1 MYPNANTGGQQPHDR
16 YFQYTQQNNQHT
28 QSPQPVVY
36 QNHQQVYVAGSGT
49 PMASAPGYY
58 QQPQKHQ
65 ANAAGQWQIRP
76 TDSTTTTTT
85 TTTTTSKNIQQ
96 AQQYAQIQ
104 QPPQQQFIANYTNV
118 AQTLPPPP
126 SPQQIVV
133 QSTTN
138 HAQLMPSS
146 PLPMPTLLPPP
157 VQQNAMQSTENY
169 SQLMHHTSP
178 PIPAPLPPP
187 VQQTTIKTTV
197 NYTQLLQTAP
207 PPEPAPQ
214 VGQQSTTKTTVDYS
228 NLMTAAPPT
237 LPPQQ
242 QAMAQSTMQ
251 FSQLMQSAPP
261 ALLHAVTQLPAQS
274 QHTTTSTKVVKQSM
288 RAQQPLPSNTSTS
301 TRTTQKVHGST
312 ARQTA
317 AGKGTD
323 ELKRFDT
330 MIQEWLGHYS
340 ATCPKGYWWDAT
352 KEGYLCRGFSHLV
365 THDEVEKML
374 KGERPEG
381 PHIERVNNSFTRSV
395 TPDYTGDPD
404 KDFLDEEY
412 RKLRWAIE
420 QAKEIYGSFGIG
432 DGNDN
437 AGMGRGRRR

>member
-1 MYPNANTGGQQPHDR
+1 
-16 YFQYTQQNNQHT
+16 
-28 QSPQPVVY
+28 
-36 QNHQQVYVAGSGT
+36 
-49 PMASAPGYY
+49 MASAPGYY

-65 ANAAGQWQIRP
+65 ANAAGQWQIGSS
-76 TDSTTTTTT
+76 DSTTTTTT
-85 TTTTTSKNIQQ
+85 TTTTTSSNIQQ
-96 AQQYAQIQ
+96 AQQHAQIQ
-104 QPPQQQFIANYTNV
+104 QPRQQQFIANSTNV

-126 SPQQIVV
+126 PPQQIVV

-146 PLPMPTLLPPP
+146 PLPMPTLLPPL
-157 VQQNAMQSTENY
+157 VQQNTMQSTVNY
-169 SQLMHHTSP
+169 SQSLQHTSP
-178 PIPAPLPPP
+178 PMPAPLPPP
-187 VQQTTIKTTV
+187 VQQNTIKTTV
-197 NYTQLLQTAP
+197 NYIQLLQTAP

-214 VGQQSTTKTTVDYS
+214 LGQQSTAKTTVDYS

-237 LPPQQ
+237 PPPQQ

-301 TRTTQKVHGST
+301 TTTTQKVHGST

-330 MIQEWLGHYS
+330 MVQEWLGQYS
-340 ATCPKGYWWDAT
+340 ATCPMGYWWDAT

-381 PHIERVNNSFTRSV
+381 PQIERVNTSFTRSV
-395 TPDYTGDPD
+395 TPDYTGDPN
-404 KDFLDEEY
+404 KDLLDEEY
-412 RKLRWAIE
+412 RNLRWAIE
-420 QAKEIYGSFGIG
+420 QAKEIYGRHGI
-432 DGNDN
+432 DGGNN
-437 AGMGRGRRR
+437 KAEMRGMGRRRRR